1 MAMLLVTLLLLAT
14 PQLAGAEGTPDVG
27 GANCIACGHSL
38 PNPRA
43 LYSPS
48 DWQSLE
54 RGSILLA
61 TEDEI
66 TASGSKYARNSSAAG
81 LIRHAPDLVW
91 KVLTDFETWPKFM
104 PHITRTRVT
113 RKDGS
118 RTWVRQNYRVVF
130 FGMEHTTVYNLDP
143 RLGELSWSL
152 DLTQKHDITSSKG
165 RWQLIPA
172 NEGHETLIR
181 YAAEM
186 DAGRSVPTSIEGMLK
201 KRSIAKLI
209 ANLRREVNRRYG
221 SANGVVAAD

>member
-1 MAMLLVTLLLLAT
+1 MLLVASLLLLAT
-14 PQLAGAEGTPDVG
+14 PQLALAEGTPDVG
-27 GANCIACGHSL
+27 AANCIACGYSL
-38 PNPRA
+38 PNARA

-61 TEDEI
+61 REDEI
-66 TASGSKYARNSSAAG
+66 TASGSEHARSSSASG
-81 LIRHAPDLVW
+81 LIRYAPEQVW

-130 FGMEHTTVYNLDP
+130 FRMEHTTIYKLDP
-143 RLGELSWSL
+143 SLGELSWSL
-152 DLTQKHDITSSKG
+152 DMTQKHDITSSEG

-172 NEGHETLIR
+172 NKGRETLIR

-186 DAGRSVPTSIEGMLK
+186 DAGRSVPRSVEGMLK

-209 ANLRREVNRRYG
+209 ANLRGEVNRRYG

>member
-1 MAMLLVTLLLLAT
+1 MVLLALLLLCT
-14 PQLAGAEGTPDVG
+14 PQLAVAEGTPDVG
-27 GANCIACGHSL
+27 AASCIACGHSI
-38 PNPRA
+38 PNPQA

-48 DWQSLE
+48 DWQALE

-61 TEDEI
+61 REDEI
-66 TASGSKYARNSSAAG
+66 TASGSQHARNSSASG
-81 LIRHAPDLVW
+81 LIRHAPQQVW
-91 KVLTDFETWPKFM
+91 KVLTDFEAWPKFM

-118 RTWVRQNYRVVF
+118 RTWVRQNYRVIF
-130 FGMEHTTVYNLDP
+130 LGMEHTTVYNLDP

-152 DLTQKHDITSSKG
+152 DLTQKHDITSSQG
-165 RWQLIPA
+165 RWQLVPA

-186 DAGRSVPTSIEGMLK
+186 DAGRRVPTSVEGMLK

-221 SANGVVAAD
+221 KNGAAAD